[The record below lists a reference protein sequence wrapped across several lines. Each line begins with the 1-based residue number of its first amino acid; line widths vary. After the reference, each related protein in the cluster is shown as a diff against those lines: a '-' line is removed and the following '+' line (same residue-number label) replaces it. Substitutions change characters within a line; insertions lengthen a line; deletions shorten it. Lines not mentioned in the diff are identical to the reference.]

1 MGPVVVLAPDK
12 FKGTLTAVQATVG
25 IAAGIRRVRPD
36 AEVRMVPIAD
46 GGEGTVDAAV
56 AAGFTRIPVRVGGP
70 TGQPVD
76 AALAVRGRTAVVEL
90 AESSGP
96 ARLPSGP
103 APLTADTAG
112 VGELIGRA
120 VELGCTRIV
129 LGLGGS
135 ASTDG
140 GSGLARALGVRLLD
154 AAGRELPPGGAALA
168 RLDRIERGDL
178 AARLAGVEVVIAS
191 DVDNPLLGPKGAA
204 AVYGPQK
211 GATPDEV
218 RILEAALARW
228 AEVVAPELADVPGA
242 GAAGGAGYGALALLG
257 ATVRPGI
264 GLLLELLGFDELLD
278 GARLV
283 VTGEGSLDGQTL
295 HGKAPAG
302 VAAAARARGVPV
314 AVVCGRIELS
324 GAQLDAAGIM
334 AAYALADLGP
344 DSITHAKEL
353 VEQAGELLARDLLTD
368 PTGPMGPADPMDPTD
383 PTDSEDAS

>member
-12 FKGTLTAVQATVG
+12 FKGTLTAVQAATRIG
-25 IAAGIRRVRPD
+25 AGIRRGRPD
-36 AEVRMVPIAD
+36 AQVRMLPIAD

-56 AAGFTRIPVRVGGP
+56 AAGFARVPARVTGP
-70 TGQPVD
+70 TGRPVA
-76 AALAVRGRTAVVEL
+76 AALAVRDRTAVVEL
-90 AESSGP
+90 AQSSGL
-96 ARLPSGP
+96 ALLPDGP

-112 VGELIGRA
+112 VGELIARA
-120 VELGCTRIV
+120 LELGCTRIV

-154 AAGRELPPGGAALA
+154 AAGAELPPGGAALL

-211 GATPDEV
+211 GATSEDV
-218 RILEAALARW
+218 RVLDAALARW
-228 AEVVAPELADVPGA
+228 AEVVAPELTEVPGA
-242 GAAGGAGYGALALLG
+242 GAAGGAGYGALAFLG
-257 ATVRPGI
+257 ARVRPGI
-264 GLLLELLGFDELLD
+264 AVLLELLGFDELLD

-283 VTGEGSLDGQTL
+283 VTGEGSLDRQTL

-314 AVVCGRIELS
+314 AVVCGRVELS
-324 GAQLDAAGIM
+324 GVQLDAAGIV

-344 DSITHAKEL
+344 DSMTNAGEL
-353 VEQAGELLARDLLTD
+353 AEHAGELLAKDLL
-368 PTGPMGPADPMDPTD
+368 GEQPAHPRTA
-383 PTDSEDAS
+383 DSEDAS

>member
-12 FKGTLTAVQATVG
+12 FKGTLTAVQAATRIG
-25 IAAGIRRVRPD
+25 AGIRRGRPD
-36 AEVRMVPIAD
+36 AQVRMLPIAD

-56 AAGFTRIPVRVGGP
+56 AAGFARVPARVAGP
-70 TGQPVD
+70 TGRPVA

-90 AESSGP
+90 AQSSGL
-96 ARLPSGP
+96 ALLPDGP

-112 VGELIGRA
+112 VGELIARA
-120 VELGCTRIV
+120 LELGCTRIV

-154 AAGRELPPGGAALA
+154 AAGAELPPGGAALL

-211 GATPDEV
+211 GATPEDV
-218 RILEAALARW
+218 RVLDAALARW
-228 AEVVAPELADVPGA
+228 AEVVAPELTEVPGA
-242 GAAGGAGYGALALLG
+242 GAAGGAGYGALAFLG
-257 ATVRPGI
+257 ARVRPGI
-264 GLLLELLGFDELLD
+264 AVLLELLGFDELLD

-283 VTGEGSLDGQTL
+283 VTGEGSLDRQTL

-314 AVVCGRIELS
+314 AVVCGRVEC
-324 GAQLDAAGIM
+324 GGVQHVAA
-334 AAYALADLGP
+334 
-344 DSITHAKEL
+344 
-353 VEQAGELLARDLLTD
+353 
-368 PTGPMGPADPMDPTD
+368 
-383 PTDSEDAS
+383 

>member
-12 FKGTLTAVQATVG
+12 FKGTLTAVQAATRIG
-25 IAAGIRRVRPD
+25 AGIRRGRPD
-36 AEVRMVPIAD
+36 AQVRMLPIAD

-56 AAGFTRIPVRVGGP
+56 AAGFARVPARVAGP
-70 TGQPVD
+70 TGRPVA

-90 AESSGP
+90 AQSSGL
-96 ARLPSGP
+96 ALLPDGP

-112 VGELIGRA
+112 VGELIARA
-120 VELGCTRIV
+120 LELGCTRIV

-154 AAGRELPPGGAALA
+154 AAGAELPPGGAALL

-211 GATPDEV
+211 GATPEDV
-218 RILEAALARW
+218 RVLDAALARW
-228 AEVVAPELADVPGA
+228 AEVVAPELTEVPGA
-242 GAAGGAGYGALALLG
+242 GAAGGAGYGALAFLG
-257 ATVRPGI
+257 ARVRPGI
-264 GLLLELLGFDELLD
+264 AVLLELLGFDELLD

-283 VTGEGSLDGQTL
+283 VTGEGSLDRQTL

-314 AVVCGRIELS
+314 AVVCGRVELS
-324 GAQLDAAGIM
+324 GVQLDAAGIV

-344 DSITHAKEL
+344 DSMANADEL
-353 VEQAGELLARDLLTD
+353 AEHAGELLAKDLL
-368 PTGPMGPADPMDPTD
+368 GEQPAHPRTA
-383 PTDSEDAS
+383 DSEDAS